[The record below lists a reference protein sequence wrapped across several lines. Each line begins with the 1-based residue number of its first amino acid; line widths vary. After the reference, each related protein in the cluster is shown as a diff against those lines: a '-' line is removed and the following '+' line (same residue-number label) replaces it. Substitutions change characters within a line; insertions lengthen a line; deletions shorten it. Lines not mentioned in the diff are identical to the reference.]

1 MKEIR
6 IPDRPVKGKLKD
18 IQSDDDSGFEVH
30 SIEEVATP
38 ADDLTDNDRPVG
50 EKVKVR
56 FDKFVQL
63 VATHNFDEILQ
74 QNKDE
79 ELVMSSNLLMDLANA
94 HEDNDTD
101 KKTPTIFVIGLALG
115 VVFTYILFKFF

>member
-6 IPDRPVKGKLKD
+6 IPDRPLKGKLKD
-18 IQSDDDSGFEVH
+18 IQSADDSGFEVH

-38 ADDLTDNDRPVG
+38 DDLEGSNRPVG

-63 VATHNFDEILQ
+63 VATHNFDEILE

>member
-6 IPDRPVKGKLKD
+6 IPDRPAKGKLRD
-18 IQSDDDSGFEVH
+18 IESNDGSGFEVH

-38 ADDLTDNDRPVG
+38 AESGGGDVG

-94 HEDNDTD
+94 HEDNGADR
-101 KKTPTIFVIGLALG
+101 KTPTIFVIGLVLG
-115 VVFTYILFKFF
+115 VFFSYILFKFF